1 MHDTNSEIA
10 KEYLKKGGN
19 FVLSVAREVLWEDI
33 NERENEAFAQ
43 GIEIGIKNTI
53 STLYDA
59 NVEDKMI
66 IQLLNMYWGINMDEA
81 VRRLVQEKYSAAIR
95 ALTQF
100 LKLKGYSELEI
111 RSFMIKNSVSAK
123 IKENKE
129 LIELRR
135 NPEKLMHKVLEKN

>member
-123 IKENKE
+123 IKN
-129 LIELRR
+129 
-135 NPEKLMHKVLEKN
+135 